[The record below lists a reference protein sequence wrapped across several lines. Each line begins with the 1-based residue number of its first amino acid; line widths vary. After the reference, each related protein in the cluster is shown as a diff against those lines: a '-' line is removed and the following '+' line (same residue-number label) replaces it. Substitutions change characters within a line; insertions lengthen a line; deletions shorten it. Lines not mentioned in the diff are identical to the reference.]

1 LKAQLSG
8 QIANRLT
15 NQLNRTFSFYDDW
28 FDPVI
33 GLRARYD
40 LNKAFYLTAETMSA
54 GLASD
59 LTSLCR
65 FFYAALGCQITR
77 YIRVE
82 AGYRYYYDDFR
93 DESVNGFLYQL
104 SIHGAQVTV
113 GLTF

>member
-1 LKAQLSG
+1 LKAQLSD

-15 NQLNRTFSFYDDW
+15 NQLNRNFSFYDDW
-28 FDPVI
+28 FDPMI

-40 LNKAFYLTAETMSA
+40 LNKASYLTAETMSA

-65 FFYAALGCQITR
+65 FMPHRAAKLHAA
-77 YIRVE
+77 YVPE

-93 DESVNGFLYQL
+93 GESVNGFLYQL